1 MADEPTAELD
11 SQMGAQIMSVF
22 RNIIATE
29 QVTICMTTHD
39 PTILEVADH
48 VYEMV
53 DGRFVT

>member
-1 MADEPTAELD
+1 
-11 SQMGAQIMSVF
+11 MGAQVMAVF
-22 RNIIATE
+22 RDIIRSE

-53 DGRFVT
+53 DGTFVS